1 MSLLTLK
8 QTIMAAGGS
17 PPPAG
22 VTWNPAD
29 KATGITLSS
38 GDRSA
43 ARTGGA
49 NTYVGVRASAPVTA
63 KSYWEISVTWAAGGG
78 RAGMGL
84 ARSGMSLDTNSD
96 YIGGTVDSASLFGPR
111 NDTYYNGPVSDYS
124 DSSGASVYAFAFDP
138 ATGNLWIRELV
149 VSPSAWFGSGDPAT
163 GTSPTLTIGATA
175 DYFPAIQVLSGVTEA
190 FVINSGQAAFVGTA
204 PSGFASGI
212 T

>member
-1 MSLLTLK
+1 MSATQQLLSSFS
-8 QTIMAAGGS
+8 AAAL
-17 PPPAG
+17 PPAG
-22 VTWNPAD
+22 VTWNPSD
-29 KATGITLSS
+29 KGATINLAS
-38 GDRSA
+38 GDLSA
-43 ARTGGA
+43 TRVSGS
-49 NTYVGVRASAPVTA
+49 NTYIGVRATAPVTA
-63 KSYWEISVTWAAGGG
+63 KSYWEIAVTWGGAGG
-78 RAGMGL
+78 RAGLGL
-84 ARSGMSLDTNSD
+84 ARSGVSLDTNSD